1 MQEAGFTNSISSSST
16 QVGAQA
22 NGQVNASAVEAQ
34 QQAQQN
40 TSIFGQANG
49 KADVNQSNT
58 NSGGTG
64 GLSIFGGTGGGDIG
78 PAGFDNTSIFS
89 GFNRGS
95 QYALYSK
102 KDTSYDVPKITQEE
116 IANQKGLD
124 GPKRTN
130 PKAYNIDMTPKANP
144 YEAFR
149 NPDLQ
154 EKSFSQSISDAIAGI
169 FGSNKAK

>member
-1 MQEAGFTNSISSSST
+1 MQETGFANNISANT
-16 QVGAQA
+16 QIGAQNGQVGAPSIS
-22 NGQVNASAVEAQ
+22 VQ
-34 QQAQQN
+34 QEQQN
-40 TSIFGQANG
+40 TSIFGQNSNP
-49 KADVNQSNT
+49 KTDVNQSNT

-64 GLSIFGGTGGGDIG
+64 GLYTIFGGNDGIV

-102 KDTSYDVPKITQEE
+102 KDTSYDVPKLTQEQ
-116 IANQKGLD
+116 IANQKGIE

-149 NPDLQ
+149 NPDMQ
-154 EKSFSQSISDAIAGI
+154 EKSFRESISSAILGF
-169 FGSNKAK
+169 FGSKKAN